1 MELFNL
7 EITRREKILNDKAEQ
22 LAKWE
27 QEMAD
32 KVKECRKIEGLI
44 NLASVCHVKN
54 YVFFENFGKTRNNN
68 LKKLEKSFIDFKSKD
83 SIEISGSK
91 AFI

>member
-32 KVKECRKIEGLI
+32 KVKECRKIEGFLI
-44 NLASVCHVKN
+44 FL
-54 YVFFENFGKTRNNN
+54 Y
-68 LKKLEKSFIDFKSKD
+68 LKKLIMNDFMNHKKVFQLGWHSYIARKKFSAKILNKS
-83 SIEISGSK
+83 EISNV
-91 AFI
+91 

>member
-44 NLASVCHVKN
+44 FFLIFKKFNNQGLKFLKVKN
-54 YVFFENFGKTRNNN
+54 FT
-68 LKKLEKSFIDFKSKD
+68 
-83 SIEISGSK
+83 
-91 AFI
+91 

>member
-44 NLASVCHVKN
+44 FFLIFKKFNNQGLKFLKVKISLNFLKLFIVMLNALVLSVEKNLTN
-54 YVFFENFGKTRNNN
+54 
-68 LKKLEKSFIDFKSKD
+68 
-83 SIEISGSK
+83 
-91 AFI
+91 